1 VSERV
6 PSPAPS
12 SLLGQPPSVLNID
25 SRIGDLRTESADLD
39 LDPEL
44 QKLYEGYQLEQ
55 NFILDEDPDDKQTF
69 LMDGMA
75 FLLFIVPRVIYLCT
89 APSLPQP
96 NDFRKDFI
104 GPKSLSDCVATKK
117 LSNISLLPRQFL
129 KKVKGCQSLS
139 LELSWVSV
147 QFLYFVQTFFCKF
160 LLI

>member
-1 VSERV
+1 MSERV

-12 SLLGQPPSVLNID
+12 SLLGQPPSVLDID

-75 FLLFIVPRVIYLCT
+75 FLSF
-89 APSLPQP
+89 
-96 NDFRKDFI
+96 
-104 GPKSLSDCVATKK
+104 LSY
-117 LSNISLLPRQFL
+117 P
-129 KKVKGCQSLS
+129 G
-139 LELSWVSV
+139 
-147 QFLYFVQTFFCKF
+147 
-160 LLI
+160 